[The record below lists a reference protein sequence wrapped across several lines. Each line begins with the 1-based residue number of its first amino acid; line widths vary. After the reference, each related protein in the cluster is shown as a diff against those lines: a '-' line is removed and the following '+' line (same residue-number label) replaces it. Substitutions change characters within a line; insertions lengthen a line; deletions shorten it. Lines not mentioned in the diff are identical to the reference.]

1 MSVESSTALFLLLT
15 NLSQCWVVGCEAVHS
30 APAAL
35 PGEGPELRDCL
46 IYILGSVP
54 AGSIAQRLFD

>member
-1 MSVESSTALFLLLT
+1 MSVESSTALFLFLT

-30 APAAL
+30 PPTVL

-54 AGSIAQRLFD
+54 TGSVAQHLFD